1 MDGHIVL
8 LLPGDDAAAA
18 ARDAAAGLGRV
29 LGGPVTAAG
38 DLVVPAPAT
47 PALGTARNAVATGNG
62 SAATSFPPGSGS
74 VASTAS
80 LAAASLAASHARAT
94 QCLSA
99 MIAVG
104 REGQGATVAEL
115 GFVGVL
121 LSAGDTRHRFI
132 SDTLG
137 PVLEYD
143 EARGSDLAATLD
155 AWFAQGGHLGRAA
168 AVLHLHPNTVGQR
181 LSRIGTLLG
190 PEWSEPGRALQ
201 IQLALQLR
209 SLITGDKPSG
219 KC

>member
-1 MDGHIVL
+1 VASGSGASE
-8 LLPGDDAAAA
+8 PG
-18 ARDAAAGLGRV
+18 
-29 LGGPVTAAG
+29 T
-38 DLVVPAPAT
+38 
-47 PALGTARNAVATGNG
+47 G
-62 SAATSFPPGSGS
+62 SAAT
-74 VASTAS
+74 TAS

-104 REGQGATVAEL
+104 REGEGATVAEL

-121 LSAGDTRHRFI
+121 LSAGDTRHQFI
-132 SDTLG
+132 NDTLG

-190 PEWSEPGRALQ
+190 PEWSEPSRALQ

-209 SLITGDKPSG
+209 SLITGGTPG
-219 KC
+219 RKC